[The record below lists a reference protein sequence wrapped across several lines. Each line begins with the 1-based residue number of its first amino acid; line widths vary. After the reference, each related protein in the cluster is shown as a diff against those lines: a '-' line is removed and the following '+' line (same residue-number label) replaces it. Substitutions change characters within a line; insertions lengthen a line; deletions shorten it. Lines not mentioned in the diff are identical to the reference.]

1 VAQNHDGDPVPQD
14 SEAERI
20 LVFRLDSKLHAI
32 RVSDIGGVVSCEAL
46 RALPGA
52 PAGVLGL
59 AEWRGT
65 VLAVLDLPRHLGCE
79 PQDEPACLIRLAP
92 PLDQTA
98 LYLPATVQ
106 LTENRLE
113 PRAEDAAAGMEA
125 GWLCG
130 GEAVTLVNPREVVR
144 RMEMEMRESS

>member
-1 VAQNHDGDPVPQD
+1 MAQNHDGDPVPQA

-20 LVFRLDSKLHAI
+20 LVFRLDKRLHAI

-65 VLAVLDLPRHLGCE
+65 VLAVLDLPRHLGCGA
-79 PQDEPACLIRLAP
+79 QDEPACLIRLAP

-113 PRAEDAAAGMEA
+113 PHAKETSSGMEA
-125 GWLCG
+125 GWLCD
-130 GEAVTLVNPREVVR
+130 GEAVCLVNPREIVR
-144 RMEMEMRESS
+144 GLEMDMRESS